1 MNLNGAFMKNI
12 VLSALVILFFAVNG
26 CFAQDKQPLKVNEI
40 GVTFAN
46 FDNFGIRYKTGSEK
60 TLLRITLLAMN
71 LNLNKTWG
79 EDKDSTTHKSN
90 GYGAGIRIGFE
101 KPIHVAKNFNL
112 YYGLDFVGNI
122 DVQTSTDEYPYTH
135 SEGKSW
141 SVSPGVAFVFGGSYD
156 VGEHLRFSAE
166 ISPTLSY
173 TYQHNTSSINEE
185 PEVITQSGHI
195 SFGLSNYGASI
206 TVAYRFMK

>member
-12 VLSALVILFFAVNG
+12 VLSALMISLFLANG
-26 CFAQDKQPLKVNEI
+26 CFAQEQKPVKVHEI
-40 GVTFAN
+40 GLTFAN

-71 LNLNKTWG
+71 LNLNNNWG

-90 GYGAGIRIGFE
+90 GYGTGIRIGFE

-112 YYGLDFVGNI
+112 YYGLDFVGNF
-122 DVQTSTDEYPYTH
+122 DFQTSKDDYPYAH
-135 SEGKSW
+135 SESTSW

-166 ISPTLSY
+166 IAPSLSY
-173 TYQHNTSSINEE
+173 TYQHNTTTINDQ
-185 PEVITQSGHI
+185 PEVITQSGHVF
-195 SFGLSNYGASI
+195 FGFSNYGASI
-206 TVAYRFMK
+206 TVAYRFIK